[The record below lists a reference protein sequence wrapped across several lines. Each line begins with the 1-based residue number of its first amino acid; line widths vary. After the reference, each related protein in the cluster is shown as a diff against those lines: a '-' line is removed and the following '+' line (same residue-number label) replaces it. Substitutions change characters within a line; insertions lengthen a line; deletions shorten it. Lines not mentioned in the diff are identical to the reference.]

1 MSKNIKYITEY
12 TVFGSDDY
20 EEARQHIGEEGC
32 FTDSNFVDYFENL
45 EAPIASTRGTL
56 TCITLLQNT
65 TWYHQQHENG
75 YLYFLLPV
83 KEDLISQNSQN

>member
-12 TVFGSDDY
+12 KVFSSDDY

-32 FTDSNFVDYFENL
+32 FADFLDNL
-45 EAPIASTRGTL
+45 EAPVTYNIGVLGNIVLCPSTTL
-56 TCITLLQNT
+56 
-65 TWYHQQHENG
+65 YHQQDGED

-83 KEDLISQNSQN
+83 KTDLVSQNS